1 MPKKKD
7 YIPGTPPGSQGPRF
21 ENFDTAYEVDQI
33 QKMAMESDRA
43 NLADINKQIAAADK
57 ELARLAGRV
66 SPAQGRSAQSVAKS
80 ANYES
85 KVIDTKRFLE
95 SEKKAITKILQEKE
109 ASLPQSYSSA
119 VEEKNIAK
127 KTIAKKTTEAP
138 SQKIKQAPVVQGPKY
153 SVKFDVMEA
162 VTMGLEPAPPSEP
175 VKPRPT
181 PIGKITANKETGKLN
196 YPEMKIGTTV
206 NAKGERVPIKGTGP
220 AREYLSERM
229 LKSDADIAIEHE
241 KVGADYQEKVI
252 QEQIKMEKLEFDFD
266 EGVTRSVS
274 GDEFERVSTQEMFT
288 RSSGTKDR
296 VVVPANEAN
305 KAADIRAGMS
315 IGDRAKYDA
324 KIARDKAI
332 KDKVKAR
339 QALQDAEIRKRGNRQ
354 LTGTGVKTFE
364 VSSKGSD
371 LGKQFSALNATFK
384 TGPYAGK
391 TIEQVWQSDIKKS
404 GKGQRPGV
412 GSILREGDI
421 AQSKAEYQKLW
432 SEWAKQNPSKMK
444 ELESVVKRGYVLTD
458 SFAGDPSKTVNQAE
472 ALTNLTKSVKPN
484 TMLGTP
490 FKVTPPKSKIKDK
503 PKSSG
508 SFEIP
513 SAVKAAAAAKV
524 AKAMKNLG
532 GKTNVLNIPIMT
544 KGSADKI
551 FKDFFG
557 KQDYSS

>member
-1 MPKKKD
+1 MTKKKD

-33 QKMAMESDRA
+33 QKMATESDRA

-66 SPAQGRSAQSVAKS
+66 APAQGRSAQSVAKS
-80 ANYES
+80 ADYES

-95 SEKKAITKILQEKE
+95 SEREAITKVLQQKE

-127 KTIAKKTTEAP
+127 KTIQGP
-138 SQKIKQAPVVQGPKY
+138 PQIKQAPVVEGPKY

-175 VKPRPT
+175 VKPKPT
-181 PIGKITANKETGKLN
+181 PIGKITADKETGKLN
-196 YPEMKIGTTV
+196 YPEMKVGTTGTG
-206 NAKGERVPIKGTGP
+206 KPIMGTGP

-229 LKSDADIAIEHE
+229 LKSDADIAIEHK
-241 KVGADYQEKVI
+241 KVGADYQERVI

-274 GDEFERVSTQEMFT
+274 GDEFERVSGQEMFA
-288 RSSGTKDR
+288 RSSGTRDR

-332 KDKVKAR
+332 EAKGKAR
-339 QALQDAEIRKRGNRQ
+339 QVLQDAEIRKRGNRQ

-364 VSSKGSD
+364 VSTKGSD

-421 AQSKAEYQKLW
+421 TQSKAEYQKLW
-432 SEWAKQNPSKMK
+432 NEWAKQNPSKMK

-513 SAVKAAAAAKV
+513 SAAKAAAAAKV

>member
-1 MPKKKD
+1 MAKEKD
-7 YIPGTPPGSQGPRF
+7 YIPGSPPGSQGPTF

-33 QKMAMESDRA
+33 QKMATESDRA

-66 SPAQGRSAQSVAKS
+66 SPLARPEKQKKKFLE
-80 ANYES
+80 YES
-85 KVIDTKRFLE
+85 KVIDTRRFLE
-95 SEKKAITKILQEKE
+95 SEKEAITKILEEKKE
-109 ASLPQSYSSA
+109 MLPQSYSSA
-119 VEEKNIAK
+119 VEEKNIAR
-127 KTIAKKTTEAP
+127 KTIQGP
-138 SQKIKQAPVVQGPKY
+138 PQIKQAPIVQGPKY

-162 VTMGLEPAPPSEP
+162 VTMGIEPAPAREP
-175 VKPRPT
+175 AKPKPT
-181 PIGKITANKETGKLN
+181 PIGKITANKETGKIN
-196 YPEMKIGTTV
+196 YPEMKVGTTGTG
-206 NAKGERVPIKGTGP
+206 KPIMSTGP

-229 LKSDADIAIEHE
+229 LKSDADIAIEHK
-241 KVGADYQEKVI
+241 KVGADYQERVI

-274 GDEFERVSTQEMFT
+274 GDEFERVSTQEMFA

-332 KDKVKAR
+332 EDKVKAR

-354 LTGTGVKTFE
+354 LTGTG
-364 VSSKGSD
+364 
-371 LGKQFSALNATFK
+371 
-384 TGPYAGK
+384 
-391 TIEQVWQSDIKKS
+391 
-404 GKGQRPGV
+404 
-412 GSILREGDI
+412 
-421 AQSKAEYQKLW
+421 
-432 SEWAKQNPSKMK
+432 
-444 ELESVVKRGYVLTD
+444 LESKD
-458 SFAGDPSKTVNQAE
+458 
-472 ALTNLTKSVKPN
+472 
-484 TMLGTP
+484 LGTP
-490 FKVTPPKSKIKDK
+490 FKVKPPESKIKDK

-508 SFEIP
+508 SFEIS
-513 SAVKAAAAAKV
+513 SAAKAAAAAKV